1 MDDENKGKITEDQ
14 AQDQTQGENNLPPR
28 TIEELEEALKECAG
42 QKTEYLGGWQRARA
56 DFQNYKKEEASR
68 MEAIVGF
75 SNEMF
80 LSRLL
85 PILDNFELAQK
96 AIPEDL
102 KENNHVKGMMLIKN
116 QLDEFVKDAGITE
129 IATGNQMFNP
139 LFHEVVEEVDQTGVS
154 SGTVVEETQKG
165 YLLNGKV
172 IRPAK
177 VKLAK

>member
-1 MDDENKGKITEDQ
+1 MDNENKGTTTDQMQEENTE
-14 AQDQTQGENNLPPR
+14 TPL
-28 TIEELEEALKECAG
+28 TIEELKEALKDCAG

-56 DFQNYKKEEASR
+56 DFQNYKKEEALR

-75 SNEMF
+75 SSEMF
-80 LSRLL
+80 ILKIL

-102 KENNHVKGMMLIKN
+102 EENNHIKGMMLIKN
-116 QLDEFVKDAGITE
+116 QLDEFIKDAGITE
-129 IATGNQMFNP
+129 IITTNQMFNP

-154 SGTVVEETQKG
+154 SGVVVEETQKG